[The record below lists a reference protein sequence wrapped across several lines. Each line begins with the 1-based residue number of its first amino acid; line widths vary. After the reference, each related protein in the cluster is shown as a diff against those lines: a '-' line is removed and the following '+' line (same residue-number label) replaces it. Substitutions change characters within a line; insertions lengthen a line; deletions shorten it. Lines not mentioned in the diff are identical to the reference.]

1 MSLIRT
7 RWAAIGAAVAITLG
21 AGGLSLV
28 NAAEPAGAL
37 AFVPITPCR
46 VLDTRPTSQVGPR
59 STPLS
64 ENLAISVATR
74 DNPGNCQTG
83 GVPTIPFGASGVAL
97 NVTALNATA
106 PTFLTI
112 FPSDAAARPDA
123 SNLNPQPGQPP
134 IPNAVVTDLSPGF
147 KFDVYNAFGSV
158 DVIVDIAG
166 YYIDHTHDD
175 RYYTEGEIDEITTL
189 TPIAAGV
196 VRSNRTP
203 GDIDA
208 QPTLV
213 RGLGVQSVTWV
224 SGLTPARGRYE
235 ILLTGIDFS
244 VLEYA
249 TTVVP
254 NCPGADAST
263 GNGTVGDP
271 QTPMYVYIETNGN
284 TDTLEQ
290 CSFSFTVT
298 KVPLIP

>member
-7 RWAAIGAAVAITLG
+7 RWAAIGAAVAVTLG

-37 AFVPITPCR
+37 TFVPITPCR

-59 STPLS
+59 NTPLTAD
-64 ENLAISVATR
+64 LAISVATR
-74 DNPGNCQTG
+74 DNPGECVTG
-83 GVPTIPFGASGVAL
+83 ADPTIPFGAAGVAL

-112 FPSDAAARPDA
+112 FPSDQPRPTA
-123 SNLNPQPGQPP
+123 SNLNPVPGAPP
-134 IPNAVVTDLSPGF
+134 TPNAVVTDLSPGF
-147 KFDVYNAFGSV
+147 KFDVYNLAGTV

-175 RYYTEGEIDEITTL
+175 RYYTEAEVDAKTGL
-189 TPIAAGV
+189 VPVAAGI
-196 VRSNRTP
+196 VRSNRTDL
-203 GDIDA
+203 DIDA

-213 RGLGVQSVTWV
+213 RGVGVASVTWV

-235 ILLTGIDFS
+235 ILLTGVDFS

-263 GNGTVGDP
+263 ANGTISAP

-290 CSFSFTVT
+290 CSFSFTVI
-298 KVPLIP
+298 KVPAP

>member
-28 NAAEPAGAL
+28 NAAEPGGAL

-59 STPLS
+59 STPLTAD
-64 ENLAISVATR
+64 LAISVATR
-74 DNPGNCQTG
+74 DNPGECVSAGQ
-83 GVPTIPFGASGVAL
+83 PTIPFGAAGVAL

-112 FPSDAAARPDA
+112 FPSDQPRPTA
-123 SNLNPQPGQPP
+123 SNLNPSPGAPP
-134 IPNAVVTDLSPGF
+134 TPNAVVTDLSPGF

-175 RYYTEGEIDEITTL
+175 RYYTESEIDTITKL

-196 VRSNRTP
+196 VRSNSTIGNP
-203 GDIDA
+203 DA
-208 QPTLV
+208 QPTLE

-224 SGLTPARGRYE
+224 PVANPARGRYE
-235 ILLTGIDFS
+235 IELTGIDFS
-244 VLEYA
+244 PLEYA
-249 TTVVP
+249 TSVTAA
-254 NCPGADAST
+254 CPGADASVL
-263 GNGTVGDP
+263 NGTTG
-271 QTPMYVYIETNGN
+271 TAMYVLVEVVGQQ
-284 TDTLEQ
+284 DTLSQ

-298 KVPLIP
+298 KVPVLP